1 MKGLSKPKTSNWT
14 IKTCCMPIV
23 MDANLRC
30 RGTENRFALE
40 GVRSVLKNH
49 ITPSGTFHWA
59 ALQNAKDPE

>member
-1 MKGLSKPKTSNWT
+1 
-14 IKTCCMPIV
+14 MPIV